1 MLTNTA
7 RCSGDVITSASRKHP
22 CPWWRYAAALLPP
35 PRKAQN
41 ARTGVWFPSKLKNL
55 RSGTRHTVR
64 GCTLRWPMTEANRR
78 MPQHYSPN
86 LTQRLSDLLA
96 SLGSSDDV
104 APIDITTFGRK
115 TAEIIAGGC
124 MNQRTSNVAVPKF
137 KRTRRVAGPSSPPS
151 PKSPVESTRT
161 ADGHRADLLA
171 LARIRFCGPRYAL

>member
-1 MLTNTA
+1 MSLRRPAASTLA
-7 RCSGDVITSASRKHP
+7 RGGDTLPLYSPPKGAKRKNRRLVPKQIKESSVRNQTYGSR
-22 CPWWRYAAALLPP
+22 LP
-35 PRKAQN
+35 
-41 ARTGVWFPSKLKNL
+41 
-55 RSGTRHTVR
+55 
-64 GCTLRWPMTEANRR
+64 LRWPMTEANRR

-137 KRTRRVAGPSSPPS
+137 KRTRRAAGPSSPS
-151 PKSPVESTRT
+151 PKSPVESIRT
-161 ADGHRADLLA
+161 ADGHRAYLLA
-171 LARIRFCGPRYAL
+171 LARI

>member
-1 MLTNTA
+1 MSLRRPAASTLA
-7 RCSGDVITSASRKHP
+7 RGGDTLPLYSPPERRKTQEPALVPKQIKESSVRNQTYGSR
-22 CPWWRYAAALLPP
+22 LP
-35 PRKAQN
+35 
-41 ARTGVWFPSKLKNL
+41 
-55 RSGTRHTVR
+55 
-64 GCTLRWPMTEANRR
+64 LRWPMTEANRR